1 MPWNQ
6 PADNKGVKPR
16 RSGAR
21 SGAGGGRLRRW
32 RQRWKTSPRSRAAV
46 YVAAAGFALV
56 LWLATGCYQLEGAE
70 RGVLQHFGAYAGERG
85 SGVGW
90 HLPWPIE
97 TLTVVDL
104 GKPASAAFQARMLTS
119 DGMLVNVTGDIPY
132 RYADARAALFAARNP
147 DALVRELGEGLA
159 RAAVGQR
166 PIAELMDGAKRAPLS
181 GVLAP
186 ELQQLL
192 DTIGAGM
199 HVLAVNLTDVQVP
212 EPVLAAQRDRMQA
225 DSDNEQVAHEAQAY
239 AAELIPSAQ
248 ALARKQRL
256 DAESYRLQAIG
267 TAEAD
272 AARFA
277 PIAAAYARAPEVTRS
292 QLYVETMEAILAH
305 SRKIIVDG
313 KGINT
318 LLLPV
323 DKLGDAAALRAAGIV
338 GIVSAASAAAAPT
351 TATAP
356 PTATAPA
363 AATAPTARAASGGAA
378 RSAPAADGRGRA
390 VEGRGRER
398 ETRQ

>member
-1 MPWNQ
+1 MSWNQ

-21 SGAGGGRLRRW
+21 SGAGGSRLRRW
-32 RQRWKTSPRSRAAV
+32 RQRWKASPRSRAAV
-46 YVAAAGFALV
+46 YASAAGFAIV
-56 LWLATGCYQLEGAE
+56 LWLATGFYQLEATE

-85 SGVGW
+85 SGAGW

-104 GKPASAAFQARMLTS
+104 GRLNSAAFQSRMLTS

-132 RYADARAALFAARNP
+132 RYADARAALFAARSP

-166 PIAELMDGAKRAPLS
+166 PIADLMDSAKRAPLS
-181 GVLAP
+181 DWLAP
-186 ELQQLL
+186 ELQ
-192 DTIGAGM
+192 
-199 HVLAVNLTDVQVP
+199 HVLDGIGVGLRIVAVNLTDVQVP
-212 EPVLAAQRDRMQA
+212 EAVLAAQRDRVQA

-248 ALARKQRL
+248 ALARKQRQ
-256 DAESYRLQAIG
+256 DAESYKLQVISA
-267 TAEAD
+267 AEAD

-277 PIAAAYARAPEVTRS
+277 PIAAAYARAPAVTRN

-323 DKLGDAAALRAAGIV
+323 DKLGDAAALKAAGIV
-338 GIVSAASAAAAPT
+338 GVASAGPAAGAASATPAAP
-351 TATAP
+351 
-356 PTATAPA
+356 APA
-363 AATAPTARAASGGAA
+363 AAPAVAGGS
-378 RSAPAADGRGRA
+378 RERGA
-390 VEGRGRER
+390 RER

>member
-6 PADNKGVKPR
+6 SADKKGVKQR
-16 RSGAR
+16 RGSAR

-32 RQRWKTSPRSRAAV
+32 RQRWKASPRARAALYLAV
-46 YVAAAGFALV
+46 AGFAVV
-56 LWLATGCYQLEGAE
+56 LWLATGYYQLEGTE
-70 RGVLQHFGAYAGERG
+70 RGVLQHFGAYAGERDG
-85 SGVGW
+85 GAGW

-104 GKPASAAFQARMLTS
+104 GKINSAGFQARMLTS

-132 RYADARAALFAARNP
+132 RYTDARAALFAARNP
-147 DALVRELGEGLA
+147 DALLHELGEALT
-159 RAAVGQR
+159 RAAVERR
-166 PIAELMDGAKRAPLS
+166 PIGELMDRAKRAPLS
-181 GVLAP
+181 DRLGL

-192 DTIGAGM
+192 DGIAVGLRVQT
-199 HVLAVNLTDVQVP
+199 VNLTDVQVP
-212 EPVLAAQRDRMQA
+212 EAVLAAQRDRVQA
-225 DSDNEQVAHEAQAY
+225 DSDNERVLHEAQAY
-239 AAELIPSAQ
+239 ADELMPSAQ

-256 DAESYRLQAIG
+256 DAESYKLQTIG
-267 TAEAD
+267 AAEAD

-277 PIAAAYARAPEVTRS
+277 PIAAAYARAPAVTRN

-338 GIVSAASAAAAPT
+338 GIARVAGETAASSHPAAGSQAPVAPGATAGAAAK
-351 TATAP
+351 
-356 PTATAPA
+356 
-363 AATAPTARAASGGAA
+363 
-378 RSAPAADGRGRA
+378 SAPAADGRS
-390 VEGRGRER
+390 RER
-398 ETRQ
+398 ETRP

>member
-1 MPWNQ
+1 MSWNQ

-16 RSGAR
+16 RSG
-21 SGAGGGRLRRW
+21 GGGSRLRRW

-46 YVAAAGFALV
+46 YASAAGFAVV
-56 LWLATGCYQLEGAE
+56 LWLATGFYQLEATE
-70 RGVLQHFGAYAGERG
+70 RGVLQQFGAYAGERG
-85 SGVGW
+85 SGAGW

-97 TLTVVDL
+97 TLTIVDPGRL
-104 GKPASAAFQARMLTS
+104 NSAAFQSRMLTS

-132 RYADARAALFAARNP
+132 RYADARAALFAARSP

-166 PIAELMDGAKRAPLS
+166 PIADLMDSAKRAPLS
-181 GVLAP
+181 ERLAP
-186 ELQQLL
+186 ELQQVL
-192 DTIGAGM
+192 DGIGVGLRI
-199 HVLAVNLTDVQVP
+199 VAVNLTDVQVP
-212 EPVLAAQRDRMQA
+212 EAVLAAQRDRVQA

-248 ALARKQRL
+248 ALARKQRQ
-256 DAESYRLQAIG
+256 DAESYKLQVISA
-267 TAEAD
+267 AEAD

-277 PIAAAYARAPEVTRS
+277 PIAAAYARAPAVTRN

-323 DKLGDAAALRAAGIV
+323 DKLGDAAALKAAGIV
-338 GIVSAASAAAAPT
+338 GIASVAGETAASPRPAAGP
-351 TATAP
+351 AT
-356 PTATAPA
+356 TAPA
-363 AATAPTARAASGGAA
+363 AGPASAVAGGS
-378 RSAPAADGRGRA
+378 RERVS
-390 VEGRGRER
+390 RER